1 MLNQIYISNYAL
13 IKNLQVSFSQG
24 FTTIT
29 GETGAG
35 KSILMGAL
43 GLLLGKRADTSVLQ
57 DSKKKCIVEAD
68 FLIESYALKE
78 FFEQNDLD
86 YANQTFIRREI
97 NPAGRSRAFIN
108 DTPVTL
114 SQLKY
119 IGAKLID
126 IHSQHQTLMLNNH
139 SFQLTIVDAFASHDS
154 LLNKYELEYEKWN
167 QKKLLLKQ
175 LKSQSL
181 SQKNDLDYKVFL
193 LNELENASLH
203 SVGELNELE
212 EELNVLENAE
222 EIEQKLNASIYQTQL
237 SEHAVLTQLSN
248 IHSLLLSI
256 SSNHDKINTLANRI
270 DSIRID
276 LNDVVSD
283 LESVLE
289 KTDHNPEK
297 INVLSQRIGTINT
310 LLQKHQFIQVEQ
322 LIELQQELESSLHS
336 AKSFEEELSTLEKEV
351 EDCYLSACQLA
362 EKVSLNRAAV
372 IPTIEKEIIALLA
385 EMGMPDA
392 AIKINQHPMEH
403 INDKGKEEVVF
414 YFSANKGSQLQEI
427 SKIASGGELSRLMLC
442 IKYLL
447 AYKYKLP
454 TIIFD
459 EIDSG
464 VSGEIAH
471 KMGKL
476 MNQMSQNIQVISIT
490 HLPQVAARG
499 NDHLLVTK
507 DNTALSTETS
517 LIRLSK
523 DERIQELAKMLSGSE
538 ITQIA
543 IRNAE
548 ELLGA

>member
-1 MLNQIYISNYAL
+1 
-13 IKNLQVSFSQG
+13 
-24 FTTIT
+24 
-29 GETGAG
+29 
-35 KSILMGAL
+35 
-43 GLLLGKRADTSVLQ
+43 
-57 DSKKKCIVEAD
+57 
-68 FLIESYALKE
+68 
-78 FFEQNDLD
+78 
-86 YANQTFIRREI
+86 
-97 NPAGRSRAFIN
+97 
-108 DTPVTL
+108 
-114 SQLKY
+114 
-119 IGAKLID
+119 
-126 IHSQHQTLMLNNH
+126 MLNNH

-154 LLNKYELEYEKWN
+154 LLSKYELEFERWN

-175 LKSQSL
+175 LNSQSI
-181 SQKNDLDYKVFL
+181 SQKNDQDYKVFL
-193 LNELENASLH
+193 LNELENARLH

-222 EIEQKLNASIYQTQL
+222 EIEQKLNASIYHTQL

-256 SSNHDKINTLANRI
+256 GSNHDNINTLANRI
-270 DSIRID
+270 ESIRIE
-276 LNDVVSD
+276 LNDIVSD
-283 LESVLE
+283 LESILE
-289 KTDHNPEK
+289 KTEHNPEK
-297 INVLSQRIGTINT
+297 INILSQRIGTINT
-310 LLQKHQFIQVEQ
+310 LLRKHQFIQVEQ
-322 LIELQQELESSLHS
+322 LIELQQELESSLNS
-336 AKSFEEELSTLEKEV
+336 AQSFEEELSVLEKEV

-372 IPTIEKEIIALLA
+372 IPTIEKELTALLA

-392 AIKINQHPMEH
+392 AIKITQHPIEH
-403 INDKGKEEVVF
+403 INDRGKEEVIF

-447 AYKYKLP
+447 AYRYKLP
-454 TIIFD
+454 TLIFD

-476 MNQMSQNIQVISIT
+476 MKQMSQNIQVISIT
-490 HLPQVAARG
+490 HLPQVAAKG

-507 DNTALSTETS
+507 DNTALSTET
-517 LIRLSK
+517 RLTRLNK
-523 DERIQELAKMLSGSE
+523 DERIHELAKMLSGSE